1 MKNYF
6 TPEWLSWV
14 FAFAIIIPVMM
25 IAVFAR
31 KNSPHQK
38 QNLVFG
44 SIICFFV
51 GYFFY
56 VFIAGKNGLFKE
68 ASLPPKILLF
78 TTVPYALFLFGIID
92 KLPISKQIFEK
103 SSINDLVGLH
113 IFRLIGSTFIILA
126 LYDSLPKSFAFIAGF
141 GDVITAITS
150 IFVVDAIKKQKSTA
164 KTLIFVW
171 NTFGLI
177 DIITTAIL
185 ANVFTK
191 ISMDT
196 GIMGVD
202 TLAKFPFSLIPAF
215 APPTI
220 IFLHVL
226 IYRKLKVSGYN

>member
-1 MKNYF
+1 MKTYY
-6 TPEWLSWV
+6 TPEWLSIV
-14 FAFAIIIPVMM
+14 FLFAIL
-25 IAVFAR
+25 IAVMLIALFAKR
-31 KNSPHQK
+31 NSPSKK
-38 QNLVFG
+38 QNIVFV
-44 SIICFFV
+44 SVLLFFV
-51 GYFFY
+51 VYFTY
-56 VFIAGKNGLFKE
+56 VFFAGKLGLFQ
-68 ASLPPKILLF
+68 AVSLPPKILLF
-78 TTVPYALFLFGIID
+78 TTFPYAIFLFGFID
-92 KLPISKQIFEK
+92 KLSITKQIFEK
-103 SSINDLVGLH
+103 SAISDLISLH

-150 IFVVDAIKKQKSTA
+150 VFVVNAIKKQKSYA
-164 KTLIFVW
+164 KNLVFVW
-171 NTFGLI
+171 NIFGLI

-191 ISMDT
+191 MSIDT

-226 IYRKLKVSGYN
+226 IYRKLKKKSL

>member
-1 MKNYF
+1 MKTYY
-6 TPEWLSWV
+6 TPDFLSLI
-14 FAFAIIIPVMM
+14 FGIAILIPIIL
-25 IAVFAR
+25 IATFAR
-31 KNSPHQK
+31 KNSPTEK
-38 QNLVFG
+38 QNLIFV
-44 SIICFFV
+44 SIICFFIC
-51 GYFFY
+51 YFSY
-56 VFIAGKNGLFKE
+56 VFIAGNQGLFQE

-78 TTVPYALFLFGIID
+78 TTFPYALFLFGIID

-103 SSINDLVGLH
+103 SSINDLIGLH

-141 GDVITAITS
+141 GDVIAAVS
-150 IFVVDAIKKQKSTA
+150 SVFVVQSIKNKA
-164 KTLIFVW
+164 KYAKKLILVW

-177 DIITTAIL
+177 DIILTAVL

-196 GIMGVD
+196 GVMGVD
-202 TLAKFPFSLIPAF
+202 TLAQFPFSLIPAF

-226 IYRKLKVSGYN
+226 IYRKLKNFSL

>member
-1 MKNYF
+1 MKNYY

-14 FAFAIIIPVMM
+14 FPLAMIFPVIM
-25 IAVFAR
+25 IATFAR
-31 KNSPHQK
+31 KNSSTHQ

-44 SIICFFV
+44 SIILFFIS
-51 GYFFY
+51 YFSY
-56 VFIAGKNGLFKE
+56 VFVASKLGLFQA
-68 ASLPPKILLF
+68 ASLPPKILLL
-78 TTVPYALFLFGIID
+78 TTFPYALFLFLIID
-92 KLPISKQIFEK
+92 KFSITKQIFDK
-103 SSINDLVGLH
+103 AQLHDLVGLH

-126 LYDSLPKSFAFIAGF
+126 LYDSLPKPFAFIAGL

-150 IFVVDAIKKQKSTA
+150 VFVVKSIKNNEKYA
-164 KTLIFVW
+164 KKLTLFW

-185 ANVFTK
+185 ANVLTK

-196 GIMGVD
+196 GAMGVD

-220 IFLHVL
+220 IFVHVL
-226 IYRKLKVSGYN
+226 IYRKLKKISQ

>member
-14 FAFAIIIPVMM
+14 FAFAIIIPVML
-25 IAVFAR
+25 IAVFTR

-38 QNLVFG
+38 QNLIFG
-44 SIICFFV
+44 SIIFFFFC
-51 GYFFY
+51 YFFY
-56 VFIAGKNGLFKE
+56 VFIAGKNGLFQE

-78 TTVPYALFLFGIID
+78 TTFPYALFLFGIVD
-92 KLPISKQIFEK
+92 KLSIAKQIIEK
-103 SSINDLVGLH
+103 SSISDLVGLH
-113 IFRLIGSTFIILA
+113 IFRLVGSTFIILA
-126 LYDSLPKSFAFIAGF
+126 FYDSLPKSFAFIAGF
-141 GDVITAITS
+141 GDVIAAITS
-150 IFVVDAIKKQKSTA
+150 IFVVNAIRKQKKYT
-164 KTLIFVW
+164 KKLIFVW
-171 NTFGLI
+171 NTFGFI
-177 DIITTAIL
+177 DIITTAVL

-226 IYRKLKVSGYN
+226 IYRKLKTFV

>member
-1 MKNYF
+1 MKNYY

-14 FAFAIIIPVMM
+14 FPLAMIFPVIM
-25 IAVFAR
+25 IATFAR
-31 KNSPHQK
+31 KNSSTHQ
-38 QNLVFG
+38 QSLVFG
-44 SIICFFV
+44 SILLFFIS
-51 GYFFY
+51 YFSY
-56 VFIAGKNGLFKE
+56 VFVAGNLGLFQA
-68 ASLPPKILLF
+68 ASLPPKILLL
-78 TTVPYALFLFGIID
+78 TTFPYALFLFLIID
-92 KLPISKQIFEK
+92 KFSITKQIFDK
-103 SSINDLVGLH
+103 AQLHDLVGLH

-126 LYDSLPKSFAFIAGF
+126 LYDSLPKPFAFIAGL

-150 IFVVDAIKKQKSTA
+150 IFVVKSIKNNEKYA
-164 KTLIFVW
+164 KKLTLFW

-185 ANVFTK
+185 ANVLTK

-196 GIMGVD
+196 GAMGVD

-226 IYRKLKVSGYN
+226 IYRKLKKISQ

>member
-25 IAVFAR
+25 LAFFAR
-31 KNSPHQK
+31 KNSSSK
-38 QNLVFG
+38 NQNQVFTG
-44 SIICFFV
+44 IFAFFMI
-51 GYFFY
+51 YFLY
-56 VFIAGKNGLFKE
+56 VFIAGKLGFFQ
-68 ASLPPKILLF
+68 AVSLPPKILLF
-78 TTVPYALFLFGIID
+78 TTFPYAVFLFGVID
-92 KLPISKQIFEK
+92 KLPITKQIFEK
-103 SSINDLVGLH
+103 STISDLISLH

-126 LYDSLPKSFAFIAGF
+126 LYDSLPKTFAFIAGF

-150 IFVVDAIKKQKSTA
+150 VFVVNAIKKHKSNA
-164 KTLIFVW
+164 KNLILVW

-177 DIITTAIL
+177 DIIITAVL
-185 ANVFTK
+185 ANVLTK

-196 GIMGVD
+196 GVMGVD

-226 IYRKLKVSGYN
+226 IYRKLKNFSL

>member
-14 FAFAIIIPVMM
+14 FAFAIIIPVML
-25 IAVFAR
+25 IAAFAR
-31 KNSPHQK
+31 KNSPHER

-44 SIICFFV
+44 SIICFFIC
-51 GYFFY
+51 YFFY
-56 VFIAGKNGLFKE
+56 VFIAGKNGLFQE
-68 ASLPPKILLF
+68 ASLPPRILLF
-78 TTVPYALFLFGIID
+78 TTFPFALFLFGIID

-103 SSINDLVGLH
+103 SSINELIRLH

-126 LYDSLPKSFAFIAGF
+126 FYDSLPKSFAFIAGF
-141 GDVITAITS
+141 GDVITAISS
-150 IFVVDAIKKQKSTA
+150 IFVVNAIKKQKSYA
-164 KTLIFVW
+164 KNLILVW

-177 DIITTAIL
+177 DIITTAVL
-185 ANVFTK
+185 ANVITK

-202 TLAKFPFSLIPAF
+202 SLAKFPFNLIPAF

-226 IYRKLKVSGYN
+226 IYRKLKNFSL